1 MCIRV
6 STLSANLIALPNNR
20 DPTSTNLNICT
31 EIAIEPP
38 GSKTSSP
45 GPPQIP
51 LSGTITH
58 RLGHVHTST
67 ASEGAPSPPRN
78 NPHAYGAAVHAHSNP
93 PALPDSKRERKKK
106 NPQTHWAAA
115 SASAHPPR
123 APPLCPSPKQATAT
137 TTHLPRHTDNAA
149 GFAPLPLAVEARRP
163 PRWLG

>member
-1 MCIRV
+1 MPQTPPMCIRV

-106 NPQTHWAAA
+106 THRPTGPQHLHRPILPERLPCVPAQ
-115 SASAHPPR
+115 SK
-123 APPLCPSPKQATAT
+123 PPLPPPTYRDIQITRQVLRLSP
-137 TTHLPRHTDNAA
+137 
-149 GFAPLPLAVEARRP
+149 
-163 PRWLG
+163 